1 MLFVQGV
8 RTATLSNVDSKN
20 RYKPNKLVS
29 TANAGPTLWTHKEI
43 KADSKNVLTSKTRSS
58 SSH

>member
-1 MLFVQGV
+1 M

-29 TANAGPTLWTHKEI
+29 TANAGSTLGTHKEI
-43 KADSKNVLTSKTRSS
+43 NADSKSVLTFKTCGSP
-58 SSH
+58 SH